1 MIITKNLFLT
11 YLGTATIAA
20 VAIGN
25 VQPTIATMD
34 ATKTPK
40 ATPELAS
47 DVVPQTTCKLAL
59 MAQAENAVTYGKE
72 QIIGRVYNVIGNN
85 VYMEL
90 DNGSTH
96 IENLTIWERGKLGN
110 IIGSR
115 LVVTPYY
122 CNRANLDTTLY
133 FTPAT
138 PIPVPPLVFSSPTT
152 STPPLTPKE
161 EMPIRVAPSQETPAP
176 QQSDQ
181 IIPQTW

>member
-1 MIITKNLFLT
+1 MITTMNLFLT
-11 YLGTATIAA
+11 YLGAATIA
-20 VAIGN
+20 VTTIGH
-25 VQPTIATMD
+25 VQPKSVAMD
-34 ATKTPK
+34 GITTPK
-40 ATPELAS
+40 VMPHAS
-47 DVVPQTTCKLAL
+47 NVVSQTTCKTAL

-96 IENLTIWERGKLGN
+96 IENLTMWERGKLGN

-115 LVVTPYY
+115 LIVTPYY
-122 CNRANLDTTLY
+122 CNRVNLDTTLH

-152 STPPLTPKE
+152 STPPLTPRE
-161 EMPIRVAPSQETPAP
+161 EMPVRVAPVQETPAP

>member
-1 MIITKNLFLT
+1 MITTKNLFLI
-11 YLGTATIAA
+11 YLSAATVAVTTIDNIPPTIAA
-20 VAIGN
+20 
-25 VQPTIATMD
+25 MD
-34 ATKTPK
+34 GTTTPQIMPK
-40 ATPELAS
+40 LAS

-59 MAQAENAVTYGKE
+59 MAQAENAMTYGKE
-72 QIIGRVYNVIGNN
+72 QIIGRVYNVIGDN

-96 IENLTIWERGKLGN
+96 IENLTMWERGKLGN

-152 STPPLTPKE
+152 STPPLTPRE
-161 EMPIRVAPSQETPAP
+161 EMPVRVAPVQEAPAP

>member
-1 MIITKNLFLT
+1 MITAKNLFLT
-11 YLGTATIAA
+11 YLGAATVAT

-25 VQPTIATMD
+25 VNPTIAAMEANT
-34 ATKTPK
+34 APK
-40 ATPELAS
+40 VKAELAS

-72 QIIGRVYNVIGNN
+72 QVIGRVYSVLGNN

-90 DNGSTH
+90 DNGSTY
-96 IENLTIWERGKLGN
+96 IANLTMWERGRLGN
-110 IIGSR
+110 IIGRR

-152 STPPLTPKE
+152 STPPLTPRE
-161 EMPIRVAPSQETPAP
+161 EMPVRQAPVQEMPAP
-176 QQSDQ
+176 QQPAE

>member
-1 MIITKNLFLT
+1 MITTKNLFLT
-11 YLGTATIAA
+11 HLGVATVA
-20 VAIGN
+20 VTTIGN
-25 VQPTIATMD
+25 VQPTISAMD
-34 ATKTPK
+34 ATTTPQ
-40 ATPELAS
+40 AMPQLSS
-47 DVVPQTTCKLAL
+47 DVFPKTTCKLAL
-59 MAQAENAVTYGKE
+59 IAQAENAVTYGKE
-72 QIIGRVYNVIGNN
+72 QIIGRVYSVLGNN

-90 DNGSTH
+90 DDGSTH

-110 IIGSR
+110 IIGRR

-152 STPPLTPKE
+152 DTPPLTPRE
-161 EMPIRVAPSQETPAP
+161 DAPVRLAPSE
-176 QQSDQ
+176 